1 MDSIAAGF
9 QVFSRFI
16 QSRSGNFGIMAA
28 VTSIP
33 LILAAGVAVDYT
45 RYLSATKHLQEVAD
59 AGALAV
65 AAATEKDEEKL
76 RKRADEVVQGN
87 YSDSRIDTLQV
98 ASLELKDDQVDLRVK
113 GSLPTVFMGLVGI
126 DKMDVGASALAVRAV
141 RGSVEVALVLDNTE
155 SMNYDNKIGTLK
167 TAASNLVK
175 ELYGNEDADVR
186 IALVPY
192 AEQINIG
199 TSYRNASWLSVPD
212 DYIKTTTT
220 EGRWSQPQKN
230 GACLDSR
237 PGGTRQVERDGIW
250 ITESYNAYCAK
261 YERIDVGEPVWIPE
275 KTTTTRYRWYGC
287 IGARVNNKKL
297 VLDDGSPNL
306 RYPGYVATS
315 HKCLTEVVPLTGTE
329 STIQSAIT
337 GMITSRSGYVP
348 NTYIPNGMMWGINV
362 LSKSEPF
369 SEGLEYDAANE
380 TPRKVIV
387 LMTDGLNTR
396 RINLT
401 GTLNLDYLKG
411 GALIGDTNSA
421 DTTQRLQT
429 NKDTTA
435 LCNYA
440 KTKKIEIFTVAFKV
454 DDTDAKT
461 MLQGCAT
468 DAEHYYDASDSEALL
483 AAFSGIARSL
493 SLVRLAR

>member
-1 MDSIAAGF
+1 M
-9 QVFSRFI
+9 FSRFI
-16 QSRSGNFGIMAA
+16 CNRAGNFSLLAA
-28 VTSIP
+28 VTTIP
-33 LILAAGVAVDYT
+33 LILAAGLAVDYT

-59 AGALAV
+59 AGALAI
-65 AAATEKDEEKL
+65 AAATEKDEKKL
-76 RKRADEVVQGN
+76 REHADEVVQGN
-87 YSDSRIDTLQV
+87 YSVSRIDKIEV

-126 DKMDVGASALAVRAV
+126 HKMDVGASALAVRAV
-141 RGSVEVALVLDNTE
+141 RGSLEVALVLDNTE
-155 SMNYDNKIGTLK
+155 SMNYDDKIGTLR

-199 TSYRNASWLSVPD
+199 TRYRNVSWLSVPD
-212 DYIKTTTT
+212 DYTKTITSEGYWYQPMKNTDVCKKWREAGSRKVEKDGVWVTETWSRSCSEWEQVPNGPEKWVAPKTTTT
-220 EGRWSQPQKN
+220 K
-230 GACLDSR
+230 
-237 PGGTRQVERDGIW
+237 
-250 ITESYNAYCAK
+250 
-261 YERIDVGEPVWIPE
+261 
-275 KTTTTRYRWYGC
+275 YRWHGC

-297 VLDDGSPNL
+297 VLNDGSPNI

-315 HKCLTEVVPLTGTE
+315 QKCLTEIVPLTDTE
-329 STIQSAIT
+329 STIQSAIA
-337 GMITSRSGYVP
+337 GMKTSRPGYTP

-380 TPRKVIV
+380 APRKVIV

-421 DTTQRLQT
+421 NPAQRRQT

-435 LCNYA
+435 LCDYA
-440 KTKKIEIFTVAFKV
+440 KSKKIEIFTVAFKV
-454 DDTDAKT
+454 DDTDAKA

-468 DAEHYYDASDSEALL
+468 DSEHYYDATDSEALL